1 MNIDLVALSLDV
13 RTVEEVQTTFV
24 GVAIMRLLEDT
35 AGPYQ
40 TNLMGA
46 DRTHTMSFYAMKYEN
61 YLGANEKTAVSNS
74 SQESFLLLALVT
86 HGGRVLVSRDKG
98 LRNFCILDLV
108 DSASSPFGI
117 SCC

>member
-13 RTVEEVQTTFV
+13 RTVEEVQTTFE

-74 SQESFLLLALVT
+74 SQESFLLLAPRYPRWPGFGLP
-86 HGGRVLVSRDKG
+86 RQELEKFLYSRPC
-98 LRNFCILDLV
+98 R
-108 DSASSPFGI
+108 
-117 SCC
+117 